1 MKRLLAIIILILVLY
16 AAYWFFFKKDS
27 HISSPKP
34 VAIKVQKHS
43 DEFNNRIT
51 TAVNSY
57 LDMKN
62 AFVGSDT
69 VKIKS
74 SSQAFITSV
83 DSMNLSELKKD
94 DSTILIAA
102 LQEVSDIKANAEA
115 ISMENSLVE
124 MQQDFRMVSEN
135 LYPFLK
141 TINYEGPRLF
151 WLSCPSAFGENR
163 EGNWI
168 NNTKQI
174 INPYQGKGNS
184 KSAGSNCGAVRDSID

>member
-1 MKRLLAIIILILVLY
+1 MVLVLY
-16 AAYWFFFKKDS
+16 AAYWVFFKKDS
-27 HISSPKP
+27 HPSSPKP

-43 DEFNNRIT
+43 NEFNNRIT
-51 TAVNSY
+51 TTVNSY

-62 AFVGSDT
+62 AFVEGDT
-69 VKIKS
+69 ITIKS
-74 SSQAFITSV
+74 SSQNFITSI

-102 LQEVSDIKANAEA
+102 LQEISDIKVNAEA
-115 ISMENSLVE
+115 ISMETSLVE

-141 TINYEGPRLF
+141 TIGYEGPRLF

-174 INPYQGKGNS
+174 INPYQGKG
-184 KSAGSNCGAVRDSID
+184 KPASAGSSCGEVRDSID